1 MAKLERRYVL
11 GGQPLPLAAEVQGDT
26 LRLMLDGVERVFTIM
41 PGADGAFA
49 LMEGHRVHAGYAV
62 AGPDA
67 VWVQLDGRTW
77 VLPVEKSSRG
87 KAGGPGAG
95 GDGVVTSPMTG
106 TVRKV
111 FVEAGATVANGDAL
125 MVVEAMKMEYTIVA
139 PLDGL
144 VAQLAGQVGQ
154 AVDLGATLIVI
165 TPKAVAAPAA
175 DPAAEKPR

>member
-11 GGQPLPLAAEVQGDT
+11 GGQPLPLSAEVQGDE
-26 LRLMLDGVERVFTIM
+26 LRLTLDGVERLFTIM

-49 LMEGHRVHAGYAV
+49 LMEGTTVHAGYAV
-62 AGPDA
+62 AGAEA
-67 VWVQLDGRTW
+67 VWVQVDGRTW
-77 VLPVEKSSRG
+77 VLPLEKTSRG

-111 FVEAGATVANGDAL
+111 FVEAGAAVTNGDAL

-139 PLDGL
+139 PLNGL
-144 VAQLAGQVGQ
+144 VAELRGQVGQ

-165 TPKAVAAPAA
+165 TPKPAA
-175 DPAAEKPR
+175 AAAATDVEKAR